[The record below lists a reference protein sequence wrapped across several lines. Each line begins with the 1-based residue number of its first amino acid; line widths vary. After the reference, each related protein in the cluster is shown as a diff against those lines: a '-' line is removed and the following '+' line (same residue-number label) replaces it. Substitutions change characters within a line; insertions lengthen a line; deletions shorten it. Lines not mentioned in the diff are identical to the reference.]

1 MTDQQQEP
9 MRLFELVLLAALWML
24 FGFMLWYYLSAWHG
38 VPVRVVSDQI
48 LAGIIGEPFHSIIAN
63 PDQRYLL
70 QVQTRILFDFPDGTR
85 EPLGFIVNPLVYG
98 WGLPLLFGLTM
109 AANAALWRKL
119 LTLAIDYG
127 VILLVQIWGVV
138 WNSLMMLSFNFGPD
152 VSAVV
157 AESGIPQE
165 AIALCYQLG
174 TLIFPALAPVIIWVL
189 ANWEE
194 VERYMGH
201 ESRTSR

>member
-1 MTDQQQEP
+1 

-63 PDQRYLL
+63 PGQRYLL
-70 QVQTRILFDFPDGTR
+70 QVQTRIPFDFPDGTR

-119 LTLAIDYG
+119 LTLAIGYG

>member
-1 MTDQQQEP
+1 MTNQQQEP
-9 MRLFELVLLAALWML
+9 MNLFELVLLSALWML

-48 LAGIIGEPFHSIIAN
+48 LAGIIGEPFLNIIPN
-63 PDQRYLL
+63 PDQHYLL

-119 LTLAIDYG
+119 LTLAIGYS